1 MITEKK
7 FNCAKLGKK
16 TVLVT
21 EDTEEHPGYSSTL
34 EVSMKQSIFLYIFG
48 MVDNCIW
55 NKIYPTL
62 APGEFSLTIFF
73 FVENVVVI
81 HRGE

>member
-7 FNCAKLGKK
+7 FNCARLGKK

-34 EVSMKQSIFLYIFG
+34 EVSMKQDIFLYIFG
-48 MVDNCIW
+48 MVDNCI
-55 NKIYPTL
+55 
-62 APGEFSLTIFF
+62 
-73 FVENVVVI
+73 
-81 HRGE
+81 

>member
-7 FNCAKLGKK
+7 FNCARLGKK

-48 MVDNCIW
+48 MVDNCI
-55 NKIYPTL
+55 
-62 APGEFSLTIFF
+62 
-73 FVENVVVI
+73 
-81 HRGE
+81 